1 MLLSISRA
9 DILYPAFLIMSYENL
24 PKILYEFLS
33 FYNIAQSPDLN
44 HLSPE
49 LSVIKLSS
57 VALGLLRY
65 LSNRVLD

>member
-1 MLLSISRA
+1 
-9 DILYPAFLIMSYENL
+9 MSYENL

-44 HLSPE
+44 HLLPE
-49 LSVIKLSS
+49 LSAIKLSS

-65 LSNRVLD
+65 LSKRVLD